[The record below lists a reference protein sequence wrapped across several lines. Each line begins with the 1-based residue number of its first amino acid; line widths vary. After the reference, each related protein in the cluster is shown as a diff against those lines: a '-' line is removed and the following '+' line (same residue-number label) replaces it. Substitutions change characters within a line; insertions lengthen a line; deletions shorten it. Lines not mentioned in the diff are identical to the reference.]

1 MILLITRVSFIT
13 SIDHSN
19 KNLEILK
26 MKLGILLSELFVMT
40 SADLIGW
47 NRGINNYSR
56 FGEARTSQINDLR
69 YQLMVQ
75 AKDHPETLQKMMEL
89 LKNNQVRRK
98 RSTANKTERT
108 KFQRFRNF
116 HLWDFMYHRTKYLIK
131 SIWNIFFIYW
141 TFFDQNFVMV
151 RKSVIWELVYKSSS
165 SRLSRSGNDK
175 KNSKTDILPSRFIS
189 PPVQGSWESQIS
201 GWKNFLRFDPS
212 PLRNS
217 PAFLKCSISCAQK

>member
-1 MILLITRVSFIT
+1 
-13 SIDHSN
+13 
-19 KNLEILK
+19 
-26 MKLGILLSELFVMT
+26 MT

-116 HLWDFMYHRTKYLIK
+116 HL
-131 SIWNIFFIYW
+131 
-141 TFFDQNFVMV
+141 
-151 RKSVIWELVYKSSS
+151 
-165 SRLSRSGNDK
+165 
-175 KNSKTDILPSRFIS
+175 
-189 PPVQGSWESQIS
+189 
-201 GWKNFLRFDPS
+201 
-212 PLRNS
+212 
-217 PAFLKCSISCAQK
+217 